1 MSSNVLELLIQKKDV
16 SSLSINNK
24 DVKEL
29 YIDNKLIFPKEP
41 KKYIE
46 LEYIQSDSSNK
57 QYINTGIKP
66 TANYTISVD
75 FMLTKNTTTWDTI
88 FGTRNGT
95 AGKFTGRFT
104 ARFYNKTGTAGT
116 LGIQRSISSTAA
128 QQSTELSSVTKA
140 NVMDGFHNATF
151 EKNVF
156 YFDGVAKH
164 TFSAAT
170 STTPFPYEWYLFALN
185 SAGTVSDF
193 GSFKIK
199 LCTIKDYNGNLVRHF
214 IPCKNLEGEV
224 GMYDLVNDV
233 FYGSEGSAAFIAG
246 PEV

>member
-1 MSSNVLELLIQKKDV
+1 VNSNVLELLIQKKDV

-41 KKYIE
+41 KNYIE
-46 LEYIQSDSSNK
+46 LEYIESDSSNK

-88 FGTRNGT
+88 FGTRNGN
-95 AGKFTGRFT
+95 AGRFT
-104 ARFYNKTGTAGT
+104 ARFYNKIGTAGT
-116 LGIQRSISSTAA
+116 LGIQRSISYTAA

-185 SAGTVSDF
+185 NLNTATDF

-214 IPCKNLEGEV
+214 IPCKNLQGEV
-224 GMYDLVNDV
+224 GMYDLVNDE
-233 FYGSEGSAAFIAG
+233 FYGSSGSAAFIAG

>member
-41 KKYIE
+41 KNYIE
-46 LEYIQSDSSNK
+46 LEYIESNSSNK
-57 QYINTGIKP
+57 QYIKTGIKP

-88 FGTRNGT
+88 FGTRNGN
-95 AGKFTGRFT
+95 AGRFT
-104 ARFYNKTGTAGT
+104 ARFANKTGTSGK
-116 LGIQRSISSTAA
+116 LGIQRSISSTASY
-128 QQSTELSSVTKA
+128 QSTDLSSVTKT
-140 NVMDGFHNATF
+140 NVMDKFHNATF

-156 YFDGVAKH
+156 YFDGVAMH

-185 SAGTVSDF
+185 NLNTATDF

-214 IPCKNLEGEV
+214 IPCKTLKGEV
-224 GMYDLVNDV
+224 GMYDLVNDE
-233 FYGSEGSAAFIAG
+233 FYGSSGSAAFIAG